1 MSSHSF
7 LERLKR
13 ARIVQVLA
21 VYLGASWVVLQIAE
35 VLAEALSL
43 PEWVLP
49 VCVLL
54 LLVGL
59 LIILA
64 TAWVQSLTSTSAAEE
79 AGEVPTDWEIAPGD
93 VLESIRSGRLPHLT
107 WGRAIL
113 GGVLA
118 LSLLFG
124 GAGAYVLVTGGRAP
138 GLGPTEAGASVA
150 AAGIAVLPFSVTGG
164 ADLELWREGMVDLM
178 STNLDGMG
186 GYRTIDARTVMARWR
201 EKVEGEGSPDLNT
214 ALLVAGATGARYGL
228 VGNLVG
234 NPGGV
239 RVAADIY
246 DLSNGEKITQ
256 SYVEGPADSVLA
268 LVGRLTVSLTRDLL
282 AKTGQQVIQA
292 PRTAGITTESLEALR
307 HYLDGEAAFRKADFA
322 SASAAFERA
331 VDADSTFALA
341 WYRLSHAYGWME
353 NLHSEEA
360 ARAAER
366 MEALAGRLP
375 LRERTL
381 MMASSRGMREGDLS
395 ALTDLRQAASKYPDD
410 PEVWFEL
417 GEFFRHVGV
426 DAGVATD
433 AEALE
438 AFGKAVS
445 LDPTFAPFYIHYIES
460 LLGAGR
466 AAEAAEALNTY
477 RAMAGPDAQPH
488 LTLAVA
494 LFGEDEALRQETL
507 ATLDT
512 VPEQVVN
519 RMGMEVPLLDGL
531 DPDLVLRTLEDA
543 YDATGSESFLTSAS
557 EVKLRQGRVTEVAAQ
572 MLDPSFPPVLRVSWV
587 AALSLMSIEVPES
600 VREAVDDLDVCPNR
614 EDAGEWCMYHV
625 GALAAFLGDRAT
637 WQMWVDRNHALGER
651 YQAEGQGAHG
661 LEHEALARALEGIWG
676 MVQEGNPAHAV
687 EHLRAGSNRLP
698 GGMAYLTRFK
708 LAEALAHERPRDA
721 IEVLEVMTAGPF
733 APYAQV
739 RLGRLR
745 EQLGDK
751 ASARLAYQ
759 RAVELLAKADDDLS
773 YAREAREGLDRV
785 GAVDR

>member
-1 MSSHSF
+1 MSSTTL

-49 VCVLL
+49 VCVIL

-64 TAWVQSLTSTSAAEE
+64 TAWIQSLASTSAAEE
-79 AGEVPTDWEIAPGD
+79 AGEVPTDWQIAPAD
-93 VLESIRSGRLPHLT
+93 VLDSLKSGKVPHLT

-113 GGVLA
+113 GGVMA
-118 LSLLFG
+118 LSILFG
-124 GAGAYVLVTGGRAP
+124 GAGVYVLLTGGRAP
-138 GLGPTEAGASVA
+138 VFAPTEAGASVA

-164 ADLELWREGMVDLM
+164 AELELWREGMVDLM

-201 EKVEGEGSPDLNT
+201 ERVDDGGDPDLNT
-214 ALLVAGATGARYGL
+214 ALRVAGATGARFGL

-239 RVAADIY
+239 RVTADVY

-256 SYVEGPADSVLA
+256 SYVEGPADSVLV
-268 LVGRLTVSLTRDLL
+268 LVSRLTVGLTRDLL

-307 HYLDGEAAFRKADFA
+307 HYLDGEAAFRKGDFA
-322 SASAAFERA
+322 TASAAFERA

-353 NLHSEEA
+353 NLNSEAA
-360 ARAAER
+360 ARAGER
-366 MEALAGRLP
+366 LETLADRLP

-381 MMASSRGMREGDLS
+381 MVASSRGMREGDLS
-395 ALTDLRQAASKYPDD
+395 ALGDLRQAASKYPDD

-417 GEFFRHVGV
+417 GEFYRHVGV

-433 AEALE
+433 ADALE
-438 AFGKAVS
+438 AFEKAVE

-466 AAEAAEALNTY
+466 AAEAAAALDSY

-494 LFGEDEALRQETL
+494 LFGQDEALRQETL

-512 VPEQVVN
+512 VPEQVVF
-519 RMGMEVPLLDGL
+519 RMGAEIPLLDGL
-531 DPDLVLRTLEDA
+531 DPGLVLKTLEDA
-543 YDATGSESFLTSAS
+543 YRATGSESFLTAAS

-572 MLDPSFPPVLRVSWV
+572 MMDPSFPPILRVSFV
-587 AALSLMSIEVPES
+587 AALGLMGIEAPEPLQN
-600 VREAVDDLDVCPNR
+600 AVDDLNVCPDR

-625 GALAAFLGDRAT
+625 GALAALRGDRST
-637 WQMWVDRNHALGER
+637 WQTWVDRNHALGER

-661 LEHEALARALEGIWG
+661 LEHEALARALEGIWT
-676 MVQEGNPAHAV
+676 MAQEGDPAGAV
-687 EHLRAGSNRLP
+687 EMLKAGSNRLP
-698 GGMAYLTRFK
+698 GEMAYLTRFK
-708 LAEALAHERPRDA
+708 LAEALAPERPREA
-721 IEVLEVMTAGPF
+721 IEVLEVMTSGPF
-733 APYAQV
+733 APFAQV
-739 RLGRLR
+739 RLGHMK
-745 EQLGDK
+745 ESLGDT
-751 ASARLAYQ
+751 ASASLAYQ
-759 RAVELLAKADDDLS
+759 RAVELFAEADEDLS
-773 YAREAREGLDRV
+773 YAREAREGLARL
-785 GAVDR
+785 GS